1 MCNCMF
7 MYMQLH
13 VHVLSNSIACHLA
26 FHLLPFLLLSPVLM
40 SENDKGLPGAF
51 TVWQF

>member
-1 MCNCMF
+1 MF

-26 FHLLPFLLLSPVLM
+26 FHLFPYLLLSPVLT
-40 SENDKGLPGAF
+40 SKNDKGLLRA
-51 TVWQF
+51 

>member
-1 MCNCMF
+1 MF
-7 MYMQLH
+7 TYMQLH

-26 FHLLPFLLLSPVLM
+26 FHLLPYLLLFQVLT